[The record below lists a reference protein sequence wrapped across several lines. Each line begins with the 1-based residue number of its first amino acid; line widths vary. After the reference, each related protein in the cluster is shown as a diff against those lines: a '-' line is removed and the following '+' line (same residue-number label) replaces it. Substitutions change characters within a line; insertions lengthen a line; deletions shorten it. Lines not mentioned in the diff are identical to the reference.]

1 MKPGEVIP
9 ADGPAIA
16 LNAGRRSETMLV
28 RNTGDRAVQVG
39 SHYHFFEANKALD
52 FDRSSALGMRLDIP
66 AGTAVRFEPGA
77 EQTVTL
83 VDFGGTR
90 RVIGFSG
97 LVSGS
102 VDSAPTAQAAREE
115 AVRRGFKGASV
126 GAPKATAQPNEG
138 KRTTQPV
145 EGQVK

>member
-1 MKPGEVIP
+1 MRPGEIIP
-9 ADGPAIA
+9 ADGPPIV
-16 LNAGRRSETMLV
+16 LNADRRNETMLV

-102 VDSAPTAQAAREE
+102 VDSVPTAQTAREE
-115 AVRRGFKGASV
+115 AVRRGFKGATV
-126 GAPKATAQPNEG
+126 GAPETAARPNEG
-138 KRTTQPV
+138 KRTIQPV
-145 EGQVK
+145 SGK